1 MPTLVTTKTFLG
13 ASGTRE
19 VEVVGKFLGAEF
31 TVNKA
36 AYFSFKIGFNLIVV
50 VRDVGIPSCCSLLS

>member
-1 MPTLVTTKTFLG
+1 M
-13 ASGTRE
+13 
-19 VEVVGKFLGAEF
+19 EVVGKFLGAEF